1 MKLVRKVKIVNA
13 LGLHTRPATF
23 IAKLLQ
29 NCKSSV
35 TFQLQKEIVNAKSI
49 LSLLMLAAAKN
60 SLITVTIEGDD
71 AEEFMEKVI
80 QAFQKGFGE

>member
-1 MKLVRKVKIVNA
+1 MKLVRKVKIVNK
-13 LGLHTRPATF
+13 LGLHTRPATY

-29 NCKSSV
+29 HCKSTV
-35 TFQLQKEIVNAKSI
+35 TFQLRKDIVNAKSI

-71 AEEFMEKVI
+71 AHEFMEKVVN
-80 QAFQKGFGE
+80 AFNTGFGE